1 MKSKVIQKIDLNK
14 DPISNFNLVLQAQK
28 GVDAEMAFVI
38 SELLL
43 MPEEDLSL
51 ILHLSTKTLKNY
63 QKAEKSLNPIVSE
76 QVLKLNE
83 LRKKGEQVFGSVKA
97 FNNWLK
103 KPAIGLD
110 DAIPYEFLQTSG
122 GIDLVMEELD
132 TIAYGDFS

>member
-1 MKSKVIQKIDLNK
+1 MKNEVIKSSLL
-14 DPISNFNLVLQAQK
+14 DPISSFELVVQAQK
-28 GVDAEMAFVI
+28 GVDVEMAFEV
-38 SELLL
+38 SASLL

-63 QKAEKSLNPIVSE
+63 QKAEKTLNPIASE

-83 LRKKGEQVFGSVKA
+83 LRKKGEQVFGSVEA
-97 FNNWLK
+97 FNSWLK

-110 DAIPYEFLQTSG
+110 EAIPYHFLKTSG

>member
-1 MKSKVIQKIDLNK
+1 MKSEVIKKSHL
-14 DPISNFNLVLQAQK
+14 DPISNFELVVQAQK
-28 GVDAEMAFVI
+28 GVDAEMAFGI
-38 SELLL
+38 SESLL

-63 QKAEKSLNPIVSE
+63 QKAEKRLNPIASE

-83 LRKKGEQVFGSVKA
+83 LRKKGEQIFGSIEA

-110 DAIPYEFLQTSG
+110 EAIPYHFLKTSG
-122 GIDLVMEELD
+122 I
-132 TIAYGDFS
+132 S